1 MTQIQTLPLDQIDDS
16 ALPRDR
22 TALDAPALRELQ
34 LSILTHGLRTPL
46 EVYAKSD
53 PSGTPPYGLISGLR
67 RLTALRK
74 LGQTEAQAI
83 LRKPQDGAEALAL
96 MVSEN
101 EIRADLTPWERGR
114 IAVTALEAEVF
125 DTLDAAINT
134 LYAPLD
140 RNRRARLRAVA
151 EVVMDLGDDAFADPR
166 ALKQYQ
172 LSRLA
177 FALRQGFG
185 DLILATLAEAP
196 NAAPDAQWK
205 RLVPV
210 LAEAEAEAK
219 SPDTGPKYRPGRP
232 RRMVHPRRAL
242 RIRRERT
249 AEGWALRFTGP
260 EATGPLMEDIMDYV
274 EQNFGQS

>member
-1 MTQIQTLPLDQIDDS
+1 
-16 ALPRDR
+16 
-22 TALDAPALRELQ
+22 
-34 LSILTHGLRTPL
+34 
-46 EVYAKSD
+46 
-53 PSGTPPYGLISGLR
+53 
-67 RLTALRK
+67 
-74 LGQTEAQAI
+74 
-83 LRKPQDGAEALAL
+83 

-140 RNRRARLRAVA
+140 RFRRARLRAVA
-151 EVVMDLGDDAFADPR
+151 EVVMELGDHAFADPR
-166 ALKQYQ
+166 ALSQKQ
-172 LSRLA
+172 LTRLA
-177 FALRQGFG
+177 FALRQGFS
-185 DLILATLAEAP
+185 DLITATLAEAP

-205 RLVPV
+205 RLLPV

-260 EATGPLMEDIMDYV
+260 EATGPLMEDIMDHIERDY
-274 EQNFGQS
+274 GQGA